1 MIHSIYVE
9 QHCLFTTIF
18 ISFTLTL
25 CQKKGVQTMDMK
37 QNTSLEPSH
46 ETVAFGENSTVLIWR
61 NSQNQNY
68 APHWHTA
75 LEVIIPLENDY
86 HVTVNETHFHLLPDE
101 ILIIPPGEIHALHA
115 PETGFRNIYLI
126 DISFLTKIRGFAS
139 IQSLLSQFIYI
150 TQASHPKIHK
160 SILNQFLEI
169 ADEYFRDNEYSEITV
184 YSSLL
189 KILAE
194 LGYYRTQGNDLFVH
208 CRIDKKKEYIQKLN
222 IVLDF
227 IDENY
232 MEHICLQQIAAMAGF
247 SKYHFSRLF
256 TQYTGRSFC
265 DYLNLRRIHAAEIL
279 LSDDNFTITET
290 AMQSGF
296 SSIATFN
303 RVFKFFK
310 NCSPSEYRNL
320 KSFFH

>member
-1 MIHSIYVE
+1 
-9 QHCLFTTIF
+9 
-18 ISFTLTL
+18 
-25 CQKKGVQTMDMK
+25 MDMK
-37 QNTSLEPSH
+37 QNSSLKPSN
-46 ETVAFGENSTVLIWR
+46 ETVAFGENSTILIWK
-61 NSQNQNY
+61 NSQNQSYN
-68 APHWHTA
+68 PHWHTA

-86 HVTVNETHFHLLPDE
+86 YVTVNETHFHLLPNE
-101 ILIIPPGEIHALHA
+101 ILMVPPGEIHTLHA
-115 PETGFRNIYLI
+115 PTTGLRNIYLI

-139 IQSLLSQFIYI
+139 IQSLLSPFVYI

-169 ADEYFRDNEYSEITV
+169 AAEYFRNNEYSEITV

-194 LGYYRTQGNDLFVH
+194 LGYYRTQMSNLFTH

-232 MEHICLQQIAAMAGF
+232 IDDICLPQMAAMAGF

-256 TQYTGRSFC
+256 TQYTGHSFC

-279 LSDDNFTITET
+279 LSDNNLTITEA

-303 RVFKFFK
+303 RVFKFYK

-320 KSFFH
+320 KLFFSHNS